1 METTNYKETPNSPF
15 GAQGANFH
23 HLQAAHCENGVTT
36 ALLHHYGITK
46 ITEPLAFGIGSG
58 LFYVQLP
65 FMKVNG
71 GPAISFRTM
80 PGLIF
85 KRTCTALGVPVTRK
99 KYTSHEKA
107 MRELDERLAAGKPTA
122 CQVGVFYLTYF
133 PKEYRFH
140 FNAHNLIVVD
150 KQDDH
155 YYISDPIMEK
165 LVTMNSYELERVRFA
180 KGAFAPRGQM
190 YYPGDNLA
198 EPSDEQMRQGII
210 TGIKRNCRDMLM
222 IPGSFGGAKGVAYTG
237 RQIKKWKNKLGDEK
251 ARTYLAQLVR
261 MQEEIGTGGG
271 GFRFIYGAFLQQAH
285 AYLPVDELLD
295 VSQQITASGDKWR
308 DAAIQASGIYKG
320 RLGTQADYDNMGN
333 RLIEISELEKKA
345 FKKLREAIKKAK

>member
-1 METTNYKETPNSPF
+1 METINTSE
-15 GAQGANFH
+15 AQNLPSANAANFH
-23 HLQAAHCENGVTT
+23 HMQAAHCENGVTT

-58 LFYVQLP
+58 LFYIQLP

-85 KRTCTALGVPVTRK
+85 KRTCTALNVPVTRK
-99 KYTSHEKA
+99 KFRSHEKA
-107 MRELDERLAAGKPTA
+107 MQELDARLMAKKPTA

-140 FNAHNLIVVD
+140 FNAHNIIVVD
-150 KQDDH
+150 KINDN
-155 YYISDPIMEK
+155 YYISDPIMEG

-190 YYPGDNLA
+190 YYPGDNLK
-198 EPSDEQMRQGII
+198 EPTDEQMKQAII
-210 TGIKRNCRDMLM
+210 KGIKRNCRDMLQ
-222 IPGSFGGAKGVAYTG
+222 IPGPIGGTDGIAYTG
-237 RQIKKWKNKLGDEK
+237 RQIKKWKTKLGDEK
-251 ARTYLAQLVR
+251 ARSYLAQLVR

-271 GFRFIYGAFLQQAH
+271 GFRFIYGAFLQEAH
-285 AYLPVDELLD
+285 QYVPMDELID
-295 VSQQITASGDKWR
+295 ISQEFTAAGDKWR

-320 RLGTQADYDNMGN
+320 RLNTQADYDNMGN
-333 RLIEISELEKKA
+333 MLIAISQDEKKA
-345 FKKLREAIKKAK
+345 FKDLQKLIKKAN